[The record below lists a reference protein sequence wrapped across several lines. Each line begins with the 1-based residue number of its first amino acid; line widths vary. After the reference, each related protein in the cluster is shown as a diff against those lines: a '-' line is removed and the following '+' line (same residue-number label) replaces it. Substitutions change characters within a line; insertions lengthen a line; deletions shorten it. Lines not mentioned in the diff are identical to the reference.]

1 MKLKQLQSFLEDL
14 DVFDSPNIELEQYP
28 TTPHLAAQALF
39 TACSYGDIEDQSV
52 VDLGCGCGVLSVA
65 STLMGAGHVV
75 RKLAVLAK
83 HDQSPFVRNLWDC
96 VAVVVV
102 LPFLLRGEPRGVA
115 IGVDIDESALAIA
128 QGNVEE
134 FEDMHIDLVQCD
146 IVNNMQQLSRLKAD
160 TVVMNPP
167 FGTRCKGADIAF
179 LKAGFAIASKAVY
192 SLHKSSTRAHV
203 LRVAETEL
211 GATKAEVVA
220 EMRYDIS
227 ASYKFHK
234 EKSKD
239 IAVDFL

>member
-65 STLMGAGHVV
+65 STLMGAGHV
-75 RKLAVLAK
+75 
-83 HDQSPFVRNLWDC
+83 
-96 VAVVVV
+96 
-102 LPFLLRGEPRGVA
+102 

-239 IAVDFL
+239 IAVDFLRFELPGREE